1 MDIDS
6 AAIGWKLRQVQ
17 ASEVISTELVQEI
30 CNFFWQVTYLT
41 VLAESHLAGANE
53 ILPPQSPPSN
63 IVIAPAPEFVCD
75 VHPLAGAS
83 PDVAANAHAATA
95 ILFKHSWDGPPPIC
109 PQRVCHGMFCGIPL
123 PVIVRVTW
131 ITIVDARCIYSG
143 KFMIFSVSYA
153 KYVQLLRNTTLN
165 CGSQEL
171 CCLLPPSMIQK
182 SSTLPLVM
190 VCVGPRSFY
199 IELMSLFR
207 CLATAVDE
215 ATPSHDL
222 RGTVHHGV
230 NFLTAQIQE
239 TISLGEGE
247 QGRAHRHK
255 TTCQRIQTGE
265 ITNRQPCR
273 SPV

>member
-1 MDIDS
+1 MLIQFWPIHLESPQQAGNMDRHEHGVHIDTTT
-6 AAIGWKLRQVQ
+6 IRGQNGQIQ
-17 ASEVISTELVQEI
+17 ALKPTLVGIKLVQEI

-131 ITIVDARCIYSG
+131 ITIVDARCIHSG
-143 KFMIFSVSYA
+143 KFRIFSVS
-153 KYVQLLRNTTLN
+153 
-165 CGSQEL
+165 
-171 CCLLPPSMIQK
+171 
-182 SSTLPLVM
+182 
-190 VCVGPRSFY
+190 
-199 IELMSLFR
+199 
-207 CLATAVDE
+207 
-215 ATPSHDL
+215 
-222 RGTVHHGV
+222 
-230 NFLTAQIQE
+230 
-239 TISLGEGE
+239 
-247 QGRAHRHK
+247 
-255 TTCQRIQTGE
+255 
-265 ITNRQPCR
+265 
-273 SPV
+273 